1 MIFVCF
7 IYCLHL
13 LFFYF
18 HKTSR
23 TVCTYLFHLLDNVE
37 DLNVYNWRG
46 GGGLSML
53 ISSLDRG
60 SYVLH
65 QQRNLQY
72 LYLCGYVPLL
82 QVSVSFWFHW

>member
-1 MIFVCF
+1 MF
-7 IYCLHL
+7 IIG
-13 LFFYF
+13 
-18 HKTSR
+18 
-23 TVCTYLFHLLDNVE
+23 E
-37 DLNVYNWRG
+37 G